1 MQTLR
6 DLFQHEF
13 KAMYYTE
20 HKLSQA
26 LLEMV
31 QESSAPDIQGAFH
44 KHWIETQAQV
54 ERLDTAFNIL
64 GDIPTSAM
72 SLSVD
77 GLVNE
82 KKSYTTEAP
91 PPMLLDLYNLT
102 AGIKSER
109 LEISGY
115 EALIPIA
122 RQLGMSQVAELLQAN
137 LQEEEVALRTLI
149 GLRNSY
155 NLSALGGGQA
165 PSAAEPG
172 FDAQVAEERPRS
184 EIRYGNIAHGAI

>member
-1 MQTLR
+1 MQTLQE
-6 DLFQHEF
+6 LFEHEF

-31 QESSAPDIQGAFH
+31 QESTAPEIRGAFH
-44 KHWIETQAQV
+44 QHWIETQAQV
-54 ERLDTAFNIL
+54 ERLEMAFNTL
-64 GDIPTSAM
+64 GDIPTAAL

-82 KKSYTTEAP
+82 KKSFTTEGPA
-91 PPMLLDLYNLT
+91 PMLLDLYNLT

-115 EALIPIA
+115 EALIPVA
-122 RQLGMSQVAELLQAN
+122 KQLGMSRVAELLQAN
-137 LQEEEVALRTLI
+137 LQEEEAALRVLI
-149 GLRNSY
+149 GLRNGY
-155 NLSALGGGQA
+155 DLPNLGGEQSVGRL
-165 PSAAEPG
+165 EPG
-172 FDAQVAEERPRS
+172 FDSQVAEERPGS
-184 EIRYGNIAHGAI
+184 GVQYGNLASGAI

>member
-1 MQTLR
+1 MQRLR
-6 DLFQHEF
+6 DLFDHEF

-31 QESSAPDIQGAFH
+31 QESTAPEIKGAFH

-54 ERLDTAFNIL
+54 ERLDMAFNIL

-72 SLSVD
+72 SLGVD

-82 KKSYTTEAP
+82 KKSFTTEAP
-91 PPMLLDLYNLT
+91 PPVLLDLYNLT
-102 AGIKSER
+102 AGVKSER

-115 EALIPIA
+115 EGLIPVA
-122 RQLGMSQVAELLQAN
+122 QQLAMPRVVELFRAN
-137 LQEEEVALRTLI
+137 LREEEDTLRVLV
-149 GLRNSY
+149 GLRNGY
-155 NLSALGGGQA
+155 DMRALGGTPMQG
-165 PSAAEPG
+165 SSEPG
-172 FDAQVAEERPRS
+172 FDAQVADERPGS
-184 EIRYGNIAHGAI
+184 NVQYGNLARGVI